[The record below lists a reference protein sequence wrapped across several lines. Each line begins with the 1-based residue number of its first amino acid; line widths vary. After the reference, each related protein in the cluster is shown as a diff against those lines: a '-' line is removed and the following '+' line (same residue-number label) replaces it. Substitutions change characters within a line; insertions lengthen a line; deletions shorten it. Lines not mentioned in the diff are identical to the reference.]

1 MADFP
6 SSSQEVSKQWQVFIS
21 FSGKDLRHNFI
32 SHLEGAFKL
41 ADINYYIDYKETPS
55 ESQNVFFK
63 RIQQSQ
69 IALPIF
75 SSQYAESKWCL
86 NELAEVMKQAKQGNL
101 RVIPIFFNV
110 TPKDVGSPYGS
121 FGCKVYVESQHNPSS
136 LPIWTKALKSAA
148 GNIGLLLKN
157 YRY

>member
-1 MADFP
+1 
-6 SSSQEVSKQWQVFIS
+6 
-21 FSGKDLRHNFI
+21 
-32 SHLEGAFKL
+32 
-41 ADINYYIDYKETPS
+41 
-55 ESQNVFFK
+55 
-63 RIQQSQ
+63 
-69 IALPIF
+69 
-75 SSQYAESKWCL
+75 
-86 NELAEVMKQAKQGNL
+86 MKQAEQGNL

-157 YRY
+157 YRNEMLLIQEILASVKKVLARTKHTQCAL

>member
-1 MADFP
+1 M
-6 SSSQEVSKQWQVFIS
+6 
-21 FSGKDLRHNFI
+21 
-32 SHLEGAFKL
+32 
-41 ADINYYIDYKETPS
+41 Y
-55 ESQNVFFK
+55 
-63 RIQQSQ
+63 
-69 IALPIF
+69 
-75 SSQYAESKWCL
+75 QYAESKWCL
-86 NELAEVMKQAKQGNL
+86 SELAEVMKQAEQGNL